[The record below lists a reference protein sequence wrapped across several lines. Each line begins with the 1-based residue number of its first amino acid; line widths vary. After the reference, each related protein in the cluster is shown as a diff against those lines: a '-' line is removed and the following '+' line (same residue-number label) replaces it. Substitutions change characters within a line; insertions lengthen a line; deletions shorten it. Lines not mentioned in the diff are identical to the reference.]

1 MRFPGAFI
9 FNDLPSSKMAVH
21 PCSAHRPLKN
31 TIFQWPAKRRRQ
43 GGLALPLVLWVITL
57 LSIMA
62 GGFALL
68 MKNEIREMRNIQ
80 DSVRAEAVADA
91 AINYTLLYL
100 TGLPAASN
108 PLLADEFVK
117 LDLFGTPVIMRVTPA
132 TGLVDLNKARRV
144 LLARLFAAVGVDSE
158 QVETLI
164 DRIADWRD
172 KDDAHR
178 ANGAEKSE
186 YEDADKFPP
195 PKNANFDNVVEL
207 HQVLGVTNALY
218 EKLAPYLTTDGGGAL
233 DPSYAPR
240 RLLELLSEDG
250 GEDVQAARGA
260 EAFSAWS
267 PRLGG
272 GIIARAGSRA
282 YRLELL
288 IPDRQGRVRA
298 YLIARVRTG
307 AVSNF
312 DKFAHGGSRII
323 GKREGIAPSDIVE
336 YARSVMREQSQSAEE
351 TDGS

>member
-1 MRFPGAFI
+1 MY
-9 FNDLPSSKMAVH
+9 
-21 PCSAHRPLKN
+21 RP
-31 TIFQWPAKRRRQ
+31 KRHA
-43 GGLALPLVLWVITL
+43 GLALPLVLWVITL

-68 MKNEIREMRNIQ
+68 MKNEIRETRNIQ

-91 AINYTLLYL
+91 AINYALLHL
-100 TGLPAASN
+100 SGLPAVSN

-117 LDLFGTPVIMRVTPA
+117 LDLFGTPLVMRITPA

-144 LLARLFAAVGVDSE
+144 LLARLFEAVGVDSD
-158 QVETLI
+158 QIETLI

-178 ANGAEKSE
+178 LNGAEKAE
-186 YEDADKFPP
+186 YEDAGRFPP
-195 PKNANFDNVVEL
+195 PKNANFNSVIEL

-218 EKLAPYLTTDGGGAL
+218 EKLAPYLTTDGGAAL

-240 RLLELLSEDG
+240 RLLEMLSEDG
-250 GEDVQAARGA
+250 GADVQATRGA
-260 EAFSAWS
+260 EAFTAWS

-272 GIIARAGSRA
+272 GITGRAGSRA

-288 IPDRQGRVRA
+288 MPDRRGRVRSF
-298 YLIARVRTG
+298 LIARVRTG
-307 AVSNF
+307 AMSNF
-312 DKFAHGGSRII
+312 DKFAGGGPRVI
-323 GKREGIAPSDIVE
+323 GKREGTAPSDIVE

-351 TDGS
+351 TDGF